1 MIRIDI
7 KAGLMI
13 MDGNNKDKSF
23 WLAVFSLVGTTI
35 GAGIF
40 SLPYVFAKA
49 GFFVG
54 LAEFVVLVF
63 IILLIQQ
70 IFGEIALRTEG
81 HKRLVGLASSY
92 LNRPL
97 RILVATS
104 VFLGGIGTLLIYI
117 IFGGK
122 FLSLITGQSL
132 FWGSIT
138 FFIFWFLAVLARP
151 KTFGK
156 TEFYISSLVIFII
169 ILISLFNFRYVN
181 FNNFISGFDI
191 KNILLPYGVILFAMT
206 GYTVIPKME
215 DLLGAGKH
223 RLKKAIKYGTLI
235 PAIVY
240 LMFVFIILGVSGQL
254 TSSDAIFGFS
264 RALNSGFI
272 MFLGAILGLLAVTEA
287 ALSFGVYFRETLW
300 YDLKLNKKLAWALTG
315 LIPLSLFLLG
325 ARNVIPVISIVGAL
339 FFGFQAIIILMIH
352 KKAKN
357 SKIEPAYKI
366 CLPNALYYII
376 GAVVSLGAIL
386 EIWFSL

>member
-1 MIRIDI
+1 
-7 KAGLMI
+7 MI

-54 LAEFVVLVF
+54 LIEFIVLVF
-63 IILLIQQ
+63 IVLLVQQ
-70 IFGEIALRTEG
+70 ILGEITLRTKG
-81 HKRLVGLASSY
+81 HKRLIGLASNY
-92 LNRPL
+92 LGRPWGT
-97 RILVATS
+97 LVMAS
-104 VFLGGIGTLLIYI
+104 VLLGGMGVLLIYI

-122 FLSLITGQSL
+122 FLSLITGQDV
-132 FWGSIT
+132 FWSSIA

-169 ILISLFNFRYVN
+169 ILISLFNFRYIN
-181 FNNFISGFDI
+181 FNNFRGFDI
-191 KNILLPYGVILFAMT
+191 KNLLLPYGAILFAMT

-215 DLLGAGKH
+215 DLLGAEKH
-223 RLKKAIKYGTLI
+223 KLKKAIKYGTLI

-240 LMFVFIILGVSGQL
+240 LAFIFVILGVSGGL

-264 RALNSGFI
+264 RALNSNFI
-272 MFLGAILGLLAVTEA
+272 LFLGSVLGLLAVAGA
-287 ALSFGVYFRETLW
+287 ALSYGVYFKETLW

-325 ARNVIPVISIVGAL
+325 ARDVIPVISIVGAL
-339 FFGFQAIIILMIH
+339 FFGFQAVIILMIH

-357 SKIEPAYKI
+357 SEIEPAYKI
-366 CLPNALYYII
+366 CLPNAFYYII
-376 GAVVSLGAIL
+376 GVVVSLGAIL

>member
-1 MIRIDI
+1 
-7 KAGLMI
+7 
-13 MDGNNKDKSF
+13 MDGNNKDKNF

-54 LAEFVVLVF
+54 LAEFIFLVF
-63 IILLIQQ
+63 IVLSIQQ
-70 IFGEIALRTEG
+70 ILGEITLRTKDR
-81 HKRLVGLASSY
+81 KRLIGLASNY
-92 LNRPL
+92 LGRRWRVL
-97 RILVATS
+97 AAAS
-104 VFLGGIGTLLIYI
+104 VLLSGAGTLLIYM

-122 FLSLITGQSL
+122 FLSLITGQDV
-132 FWGSIT
+132 FWSSIA
-138 FFIFWFLAVLARP
+138 FFIFWFLAISARP

-156 TEFYISSLVIFII
+156 AEFRLSSLMIFIV
-169 ILISLFNFRYVN
+169 ILISLFNFRYIN
-181 FNNFISGFDI
+181 FNNFFGVDI
-191 KNILLPYGVILFAMT
+191 KNMFLPYGVILFAMT

-215 DLLGAGKH
+215 DLLGDKKYK
-223 RLKKAIKYGTLI
+223 LKKAIKYGTLI

-254 TSSDAIFGFS
+254 TSSDAVSGFS

-287 ALSFGVYFRETLW
+287 ALSFGVYFKETLW

-315 LIPLSLFLLG
+315 FIPLSLFFLG
-325 ARNVIPVISIVGAL
+325 VRNVVPVIGIVGAL

-357 SKIEPAYKI
+357 SEIEPPYKI
-366 CLPNALYYII
+366 YLPDALYYII
-376 GAVVSLGAIL
+376 GAVVFLGAVL

>member
-1 MIRIDI
+1 MAICE
-7 KAGLMI
+7 
-13 MDGNNKDKSF
+13 NKYSKNF

-49 GFFVG
+49 GFFIG
-54 LAEFVVLVF
+54 LAEFIVLVF
-63 IILLIQQ
+63 IVLLVQQ
-70 IFGEIALRTEG
+70 ILGEIILRTKG
-81 HKRLVGLASSY
+81 HKRLIGLASNY
-92 LNRPL
+92 LGRPWKA
-97 RILVATS
+97 LVTAS
-104 VFLGGIGTLLIYI
+104 VLLGGIGTLLIYI

-122 FLSLITGQSL
+122 FLSLITGQDMLWS
-132 FWGSIT
+132 SMA
-138 FFIFWFLAVLARP
+138 FFIFWFLALLARP

-169 ILISLFNFRYVN
+169 ILISLFNFRYIN
-181 FNNFISGFDI
+181 FNNFSGFDI
-191 KNILLPYGVILFAMT
+191 KNLLLPYGVILFAMT

-215 DLLGAGKH
+215 DLLGGEKH
-223 RLKKAIKYGTLI
+223 KLKKAIKYGTLI

-240 LMFVFIILGVSGQL
+240 LVFVFIILGVSGQL

-272 MFLGAILGLLAVTEA
+272 MFFGAILGLLAITEA
-287 ALSFGVYFRETLW
+287 ALSYGVYFKETLW

-315 LIPLSLFLLG
+315 LIPLSLFFLG
-325 ARNVIPVISIVGAL
+325 ARDVIPVISIVGAL

-357 SKIEPAYKI
+357 SEIEPAYKI
-366 CLPNALYYII
+366 YLPNAFYYII
-376 GAVVSLGAIL
+376 GAVVFLGAIL

>member
-1 MIRIDI
+1 
-7 KAGLMI
+7 

-49 GFFVG
+49 GFFMG
-54 LAEFVVLVF
+54 LAEFIVLVF
-63 IILLIQQ
+63 IVLLVQQ
-70 IFGEIALRTEG
+70 ILGEITLRTKG
-81 HKRLVGLASSY
+81 HKRLIGLASNY
-92 LNRPL
+92 LGRSWRTL
-97 RILVATS
+97 AVAS
-104 VFLGGIGTLLIYI
+104 VLLGGIGVLLIYI

-122 FLSLITGQSL
+122 FLSLITGQDM
-132 FWGSIT
+132 FWSSIV
-138 FFIFWFLAVLARP
+138 FFIFWFLAILVRP

-169 ILISLFNFRYVN
+169 ILISFFNFRYIN
-181 FNNFISGFDI
+181 FNNFRGFDI

-215 DLLGAGKH
+215 DLLGAEKH
-223 RLKKAIKYGTLI
+223 KLKKAIKYGTLI

-287 ALSFGVYFRETLW
+287 ALSYGVYFKETLW

-315 LIPLSLFLLG
+315 LIPLFLFLLG
-325 ARNVIPVISIVGAL
+325 IRDYIPVISVVGAL

-357 SKIEPAYKI
+357 SEIEPAYKI
-366 CLPNALYYII
+366 CLPNALYYVI
-376 GAVVSLGAIL
+376 GAVVFLGAIL
-386 EIWFSL
+386 EIWLSL

>member
-1 MIRIDI
+1 
-7 KAGLMI
+7 MI
-13 MDGNNKDKSF
+13 MDGNNRDKSF

-40 SLPYVFAKA
+40 TLPYVFAKA
-49 GFFVG
+49 GFFMG
-54 LAEFVVLVF
+54 LVEFVILVF
-63 IILLIQQ
+63 IVLLVQQ
-70 IFGEIALRTEG
+70 ILGEITLRTKD
-81 HKRLVGLASSY
+81 HKRLIGLAFNY
-92 LNRPL
+92 LGRPWST
-97 RILVATS
+97 LVTAS
-104 VFLGGIGTLLIYI
+104 VLLGGIGVLLIYI

-122 FLSLITGQSL
+122 FLSLITGQDV
-132 FWGSIT
+132 FWSSIT

-169 ILISLFNFRYVN
+169 ILVSFFNFRYIN
-181 FNNFISGFDI
+181 FNNFRGFDI
-191 KNILLPYGVILFAMT
+191 KNMLLPYGVILFAMT

-215 DLLGAGKH
+215 DLLGAEKYK
-223 RLKKAIKYGTLI
+223 LKKAIKYGTLI

-272 MFLGAILGLLAVTEA
+272 MFLGAILGLLAVAGA
-287 ALSFGVYFRETLW
+287 ALSYGIYFKETLW

-315 LIPLSLFLLG
+315 LIPLSLFFLG
-325 ARNVIPVISIVGAL
+325 ARDLIPIISIVGAL
-339 FFGFQAIIILMIH
+339 FFGFQAVIILMIH

-357 SKIEPAYKI
+357 SEIKPAYKI
-366 CLPNALYYII
+366 YLPSALYYII
-376 GAVVSLGAIL
+376 GVVVSLGAIL

>member
-1 MIRIDI
+1 
-7 KAGLMI
+7 MI

-54 LAEFVVLVF
+54 LAEFIILVF
-63 IILLIQQ
+63 IVLLVQQ
-70 IFGEIALRTEG
+70 ILGEITLRTKG
-81 HKRLVGLASSY
+81 HKRLIGLASDY
-92 LNRPL
+92 LGRPW
-97 RILVATS
+97 RALVTAS
-104 VFLGGIGTLLIYI
+104 VLLGGIGVLLIYI
-117 IFGGK
+117 IFGGQ
-122 FLSLITGQSL
+122 FLSLITGQDV
-132 FWGSIT
+132 FWSSIA
-138 FFIFWFLAVLARP
+138 FFIFWFLAILARP

-169 ILISLFNFRYVN
+169 ILISLFNFRYIN
-181 FNNFISGFDI
+181 FNNFRGFDI
-191 KNILLPYGVILFAMT
+191 KNLLLPYGIILFAIT

-215 DLLGAGKH
+215 DLLGAEKYK
-223 RLKKAIKYGTLI
+223 LKKAIKYGTLI

-240 LMFVFIILGVSGQL
+240 LVFVFIILGVSGQL

-287 ALSFGVYFRETLW
+287 ALSYGVYFKETLW

-315 LIPLSLFLLG
+315 LIPLSLFFLG
-325 ARNVIPVISIVGAL
+325 IRDVVPIIRIVGAL
-339 FFGFQAIIILMIH
+339 FFGFQAIIILMVH

-357 SKIEPAYKI
+357 SEIEPAYKI

-376 GAVVSLGAIL
+376 GVMVSLGAIL

>member
-1 MIRIDI
+1 
-7 KAGLMI
+7 MI
-13 MDGNNKDKSF
+13 MDGNNKDKNF

-54 LAEFVVLVF
+54 LAELIVLVF
-63 IILLIQQ
+63 IVLLIQQ
-70 IFGEIALRTEG
+70 ILGEITLRTKG
-81 HKRLVGLASSY
+81 RKRLIGLALNY
-92 LNRPL
+92 LSRPWEV
-97 RILVATS
+97 LVTAS
-104 VFLGGIGTLLIYI
+104 VLMGGIGVLLIYI

-122 FLSLITGQSL
+122 FLSLITGQDI
-132 FWGSIT
+132 FWSSMA
-138 FFIFWFLAVLARP
+138 FFIFWFLAVLAQP

-181 FNNFISGFDI
+181 FNNFRGIDI
-191 KNILLPYGVILFAMT
+191 KNMLLPYGVILFAMT
-206 GYTVIPKME
+206 GYTVIPEME
-215 DLLGAGKH
+215 DLLGGEKH
-223 RLKKAIKYGTLI
+223 KLKKAIKYGTLI

-240 LMFVFIILGVSGQL
+240 LMFVFIIFGVSGQL
-254 TSSDAIFGFS
+254 TSSDAILGFS
-264 RALNSGFI
+264 QALNSGFI
-272 MFLGAILGLLAVTEA
+272 MFLGAILGLLTVTGA
-287 ALSFGVYFRETLW
+287 ALSYGVYFKETLW

-325 ARNVIPVISIVGAL
+325 ARDVVPVISIVGAL
-339 FFGFQAIIILMIH
+339 FFGFQAIIILVIH

-357 SKIEPAYKI
+357 SEIEPAYKI
-366 CLPNALYYII
+366 YLPNILYYII

-386 EIWFSL
+386 EIWFNL

>member
-1 MIRIDI
+1 
-7 KAGLMI
+7 
-13 MDGNNKDKSF
+13 MDGNNKDKNF

-54 LAEFVVLVF
+54 LAELIVLVF
-63 IILLIQQ
+63 IVLLIQQ
-70 IFGEIALRTEG
+70 ILGEITLRTKG
-81 HKRLVGLASSY
+81 RKRLIGLALNY
-92 LNRPL
+92 LSRPWEV
-97 RILVATS
+97 LVTAS
-104 VFLGGIGTLLIYI
+104 VLMGGIGVLLIYI

-122 FLSLITGQSL
+122 FLSLITGQDI
-132 FWGSIT
+132 FWSSMA
-138 FFIFWFLAVLARP
+138 FFIFWFLAVLAQP

-181 FNNFISGFDI
+181 FNNFRGIDI
-191 KNILLPYGVILFAMT
+191 KNMLLPYGVILFAMT
-206 GYTVIPKME
+206 GYTVIPEME
-215 DLLGAGKH
+215 DLLGGEKH
-223 RLKKAIKYGTLI
+223 KLKKAIKYGTLI

-240 LMFVFIILGVSGQL
+240 LMFVFIIFGVSGQL
-254 TSSDAIFGFS
+254 TSSDAILGFS
-264 RALNSGFI
+264 QALNSGFI
-272 MFLGAILGLLAVTEA
+272 MFLGAILGLLTVTGA
-287 ALSFGVYFRETLW
+287 ALSYGVYFKETLW

-325 ARNVIPVISIVGAL
+325 ARDVVPVISIVGAL
-339 FFGFQAIIILMIH
+339 FFGFQAIIILVIH

-357 SKIEPAYKI
+357 SEIEPAYKI
-366 CLPNALYYII
+366 YLPNILYYII

-386 EIWFSL
+386 EIWFNL

>member
-1 MIRIDI
+1 MAICE
-7 KAGLMI
+7 
-13 MDGNNKDKSF
+13 NKYSKNF

-54 LAEFVVLVF
+54 LAEFIVLVF
-63 IILLIQQ
+63 IVLLVQQ
-70 IFGEIALRTEG
+70 ILGEITLRTNG
-81 HKRLVGLASSY
+81 HKRLIGLASNY
-92 LNRPL
+92 LDRPWGA
-97 RILVATS
+97 LVTAS
-104 VFLGGIGTLLIYI
+104 VLLGGIGVLLIYI
-117 IFGGK
+117 IFGGR
-122 FLSLITGQSL
+122 FLSLITGQDV
-132 FWGSIT
+132 FWSSIT
-138 FFIFWFLAVLARP
+138 FFIFWFLAVLVRP

-181 FNNFISGFDI
+181 FNNFRGVDI
-191 KNILLPYGVILFAMT
+191 KNILLPYGVILFAIT

-215 DLLGAGKH
+215 DLLGAEKH
-223 RLKKAIKYGTLI
+223 KLKKAIKYGTLI
-235 PAIVY
+235 PAIIY

-287 ALSFGVYFRETLW
+287 ALSYGVYFKETLW
-300 YDLKLNKKLAWALTG
+300 YDLKLNKKFAWALTG
-315 LIPLSLFLLG
+315 LIPLSLFFLG

-357 SKIEPAYKI
+357 SEIEPAYKI

-376 GAVVSLGAIL
+376 GVVVSLGAIL
-386 EIWFSL
+386 EIWFGL

>member
-1 MIRIDI
+1 MNMMTICE
-7 KAGLMI
+7 
-13 MDGNNKDKSF
+13 NKYGKSF

-49 GFFVG
+49 GFFVA
-54 LAEFVVLVF
+54 LAEFIVLVF
-63 IILLIQQ
+63 IVLLVQQ
-70 IFGEIALRTEG
+70 ILGEITLRTKG
-81 HKRLVGLASSY
+81 HKRLIGLAFNY
-92 LNRPL
+92 LGRPWGT
-97 RILVATS
+97 LVMIS
-104 VFLGGIGTLLIYI
+104 VLLGGIGVLLIYI

-122 FLSLITGQSL
+122 FLSLITGQDV
-132 FWGSIT
+132 FWSSII
-138 FFIFWFLAVLARP
+138 FFIFWFLAVLVRP

-169 ILISLFNFRYVN
+169 ILVSLFNFRYIN
-181 FNNFISGFDI
+181 FNNFRGFDI
-191 KNILLPYGVILFAMT
+191 KNILLPYGIILFAMT

-215 DLLGAGKH
+215 DLLGAEKYK
-223 RLKKAIKYGTLI
+223 LKKAIKYGTLI

-264 RALNSGFI
+264 RALNSNFI
-272 MFLGAILGLLAVTEA
+272 LFLGSVLGLLAVTGA
-287 ALSFGVYFRETLW
+287 ALSYGVYFKETLW

-325 ARNVIPVISIVGAL
+325 ARDVIPVISIVGAL

-357 SKIEPAYKI
+357 SEIEPAYKI
-366 CLPNALYYII
+366 CLPNTFYYII

>member
-1 MIRIDI
+1 MVMVASR
-7 KAGLMI
+7 
-13 MDGNNKDKSF
+13 NNKSF

-54 LAEFVVLVF
+54 LAEFIFLVF
-63 IILLIQQ
+63 IVLSIQQ
-70 IFGEIALRTEG
+70 ILGEITLRTKDR
-81 HKRLVGLASSY
+81 KRLIGLASNY
-92 LNRPL
+92 LGRRWRVL
-97 RILVATS
+97 AAAS
-104 VFLGGIGTLLIYI
+104 VLLSGAGTLLIYM

-122 FLSLITGQSL
+122 FLSLITGQDV
-132 FWGSIT
+132 FWSSIA
-138 FFIFWFLAVLARP
+138 FFIFWFLAISARP

-156 TEFYISSLVIFII
+156 AEFRLSSLMIFIV
-169 ILISLFNFRYVN
+169 ILISLFNFRYIN
-181 FNNFISGFDI
+181 FNNFFGVDI
-191 KNILLPYGVILFAMT
+191 KNMFLPYGVILFAMT

-215 DLLGAGKH
+215 DLLGDKKYK
-223 RLKKAIKYGTLI
+223 LKKAIKYGTLI

-254 TSSDAIFGFS
+254 TSSDAVSGFS

-287 ALSFGVYFRETLW
+287 ALSFGVYFKETLW

-315 LIPLSLFLLG
+315 FIPLSLFFLG
-325 ARNVIPVISIVGAL
+325 VRNVVPVIGIVGAL

-357 SKIEPAYKI
+357 SEIEPPYKI
-366 CLPNALYYII
+366 YLPDALYYII
-376 GAVVSLGAIL
+376 GA
-386 EIWFSL
+386 

>member
-1 MIRIDI
+1 MT
-7 KAGLMI
+7 
-13 MDGNNKDKSF
+13 MDGNNKDKNF

-49 GFFVG
+49 GFFIG
-54 LAEFVVLVF
+54 LAEFIILIF
-63 IILLIQQ
+63 IVLLIQQ
-70 IFGEIALRTEG
+70 ILGEITLRTRG
-81 HKRLVGLASSY
+81 HKRLIGLASNY
-92 LNRPL
+92 LSRPWGV
-97 RILVATS
+97 LVKAS
-104 VFLGGIGTLLIYI
+104 VLLGGIGVLLIYI

-122 FLSLITGQSL
+122 FLSLITGQDI
-132 FWGSIT
+132 FWSSIV

-181 FNNFISGFDI
+181 FNNFRGFDI
-191 KNILLPYGVILFAMT
+191 KNMLLPYGVILFAMT
-206 GYTVIPKME
+206 GYTVIPEME
-215 DLLGAGKH
+215 DLLGGEKH
-223 RLKKAIKYGTLI
+223 KLKKAIKYGTLI

-240 LMFVFIILGVSGQL
+240 LIFVFIILGVSGQL
-254 TSSDAIFGFS
+254 ASSDAILGFS

-272 MFLGAILGLLAVTEA
+272 MFLGAILGLLAVTGA
-287 ALSFGVYFRETLW
+287 TLSYGVYFKETLW

-325 ARNVIPVISIVGAL
+325 ARDVVPVISIVGAL
-339 FFGFQAIIILMIH
+339 FFGFQAIIILVIH

-357 SKIEPAYKI
+357 SEIEPAYKI
-366 CLPNALYYII
+366 YLPNILYYII

-386 EIWFSL
+386 EIWFNL